1 MLNADV
7 VVVVCV
13 VVTRVDVIVVVVVWT
28 NSGIGEMNDR
38 RDSAR
43 ERADCDAGVVCVVEE
58 VVVVDV
64 DVSVLGMQVEMKSN
78 RYSESSSE
86 MSGVDVVVVVVDD
99 DGGWW
104 VTVDGVWGRVG

>member
-1 MLNADV
+1 MDV
-7 VVVVCV
+7 VVVVRV
-13 VVTRVDVIVVVVVWT
+13 VVMRVYVIVVVVVWT

-43 ERADCDAGVVCVVEE
+43 ERADCDAGVVGVVED
-58 VVVVDV
+58 VVVDV